1 VLFVIENQ
9 DRHYLRISSEHAS
22 QLDNSLSVLYCYPEL
37 WNDRTKRQIQARNL
51 RILLLDIE
59 AHTMAIEKQKQLDV
73 QAKEKAEEM
82 NRMRYEIEYDGM
94 SFLDNDRI
102 D

>member
-1 VLFVIENQ
+1 
-9 DRHYLRISSEHAS
+9 
-22 QLDNSLSVLYCYPEL
+22 
-37 WNDRTKRQIQARNL
+37 
-51 RILLLDIE
+51 
-59 AHTMAIEKQKQLDV
+59 MAIEKQKQLDV